1 MVEIAARR
9 HPAVAFV
16 QASVTA
22 LPFADGSF
30 DGAVGNIMIQH
41 VGEPERAAKL
51 RECSCRADAWRC
63 RRGTYPRRSPFFAA
77 LLGAIAEAEV
87 PPPSENAIRPVLFQ
101 FADDAAFDALLQ
113 GSGFA
118 NVEIDTIS
126 LDLPVQS
133 ADDLIAA
140 LSDGTVPRGLLRAAD
155 DSQRRRIRES
165 LEARLAWRRH
175 ETYVVPASVKIAS
188 GTRHTGDDDLAYSMV
203 SQHVADGGRG
213 VTQRVDLLDDDLD
226 VAGLEERG
234 ESCEVLAV
242 HNTVDEVHV
251 GRAFPHQVL
260 HAPFL
265 SSPQNKPPVFPTL
278 FGMNVPV
285 GANTRAVADGGWF
298 ITLSRMT
305 S

>member
-1 MVEIAARR
+1 MRGLSRCHMTEIDVRAFDEYEAAGWELVAGRYERFWSPITSQAIDALLDAARVEAGMRVLDVGTGTGEAAAMAAERDADATGVDVASAMVEIAARR

-41 VGEPERAAKL
+41 VGEPERAA
-51 RECSCRADAWRC
+51 RELARVLVPGGRVALSTWDL
-63 RRGTYPRRSPFFAA
+63 PERSPFFAA

-87 PPPSENAIRPVLFQ
+87 PPPSEMPSGPSFFQ
-101 FADDAAFDALLQ
+101 FADDAAFDALLR

-140 LSDGTVPRGLLRAAD
+140 LSDGTVRTGALLRAAD
-155 DSQRRRIRES
+155 DSQGRRIRES
-165 LEARLAWRRH
+165 LEARLAPWRRH

-188 GTRHTGDDDLAYSMV
+188 GTRH
-203 SQHVADGGRG
+203 
-213 VTQRVDLLDDDLD
+213 
-226 VAGLEERG
+226 
-234 ESCEVLAV
+234 
-242 HNTVDEVHV
+242 
-251 GRAFPHQVL
+251 
-260 HAPFL
+260 
-265 SSPQNKPPVFPTL
+265 PT
-278 FGMNVPV
+278 
-285 GANTRAVADGGWF
+285 R
-298 ITLSRMT
+298 R
-305 S
+305 